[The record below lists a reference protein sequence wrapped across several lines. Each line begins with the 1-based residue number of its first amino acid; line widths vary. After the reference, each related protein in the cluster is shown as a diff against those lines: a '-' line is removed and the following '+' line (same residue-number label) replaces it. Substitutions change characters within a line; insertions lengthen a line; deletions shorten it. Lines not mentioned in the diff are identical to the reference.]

1 MNFAEPYGVLP
12 ILLTSTKSFLNQW
25 KFYTQVF
32 FFQENFGVF
41 FCYHAAMAADI
52 FKVIRPY
59 VEVFVTSMQWYVQ
72 ETTRRLS

>member
-32 FFQENFGVF
+32 FSGKLRVF